1 MPLRTVLNLRLVL
14 QAVRCNI
21 QKPLADIDPGD
32 LRVRLVLFDR
42 PLLVASDPNVPATIR
57 VCETPAAALLTA
69 SPKG

>member
-1 MPLRTVLNLRLVL
+1 MDRHVQVM
-14 QAVRCNI
+14 
-21 QKPLADIDPGD
+21 LADIDAGCLPAK
-32 LRVRLVLFDR
+32 LHPFHR